1 MTACKP
7 GRALRSRLLAA
18 ALAGAALLGLAGCTG
33 SEPAAKFH
41 TLDISGVDY
50 AKGFSM
56 PDAHGQQR
64 SLADFAGKVVFVYF
78 GFAQCPDICPT
89 TMLEM
94 AEVKKLLGEDG
105 DKLQIVFVTVDP
117 ERDTPEVM
125 RAYMESFD
133 PQAVALVGSAEQV
146 AAMARDFKVFYEKKP
161 GGTPD
166 TYTIDHS
173 ASGYMYDPQGRLR
186 LYVRYGTPVDQIAA
200 DARLLLQGR

>member
-7 GRALRSRLLAA
+7 VRALRSRLLTA

-125 RAYMESFD
+125 RAYMQSFD
-133 PQAVALVGSAEQV
+133 PQAVALVGNAEQI

-161 GGTPD
+161 GSTPD

-200 DARLLLQGR
+200 DVRQLLQGR

>member
-7 GRALRSRLLAA
+7 VRALRSRLLAA
-18 ALAGAALLGLAGCTG
+18 ALAGAAMLGLAGCTG

-41 TLDISGVDY
+41 ALDISGVDY

-133 PQAVALVGSAEQV
+133 PQAVALVGNAEQI

-161 GGTPD
+161 GSTPD

-200 DARLLLQGR
+200 DVRQLLQGR

>member
-161 GGTPD
+161 GSTPD

-200 DARLLLQGR
+200 DARQLLQGR

>member
-18 ALAGAALLGLAGCTG
+18 ALVGAALLGLAGCTG
-33 SEPAAKFH
+33 SEPVAKFH

-133 PQAVALVGSAEQV
+133 PQAVALVGNAEQI

-161 GGTPD
+161 GSTPD

-200 DARLLLQGR
+200 DVRQLLQGR

>member
-18 ALAGAALLGLAGCTG
+18 ALAGSALLGLAGCTG

-161 GGTPD
+161 GSTPD

-200 DARLLLQGR
+200 DARQLLQGR

>member
-18 ALAGAALLGLAGCTG
+18 ALVGAALLGLAGCTG

-56 PDAHGQQR
+56 PDAHGQHR

-133 PQAVALVGSAEQV
+133 PQAVALVGNAEQI

-161 GGTPD
+161 GSTPD

-200 DARLLLQGR
+200 DVRQLLQGR

>member
-18 ALAGAALLGLAGCTG
+18 ALVGAALLGLAGCTG

-133 PQAVALVGSAEQV
+133 PQAVALVGNAEQI

-161 GGTPD
+161 GSTPD

-200 DARLLLQGR
+200 DVRQLLQGR

>member
-18 ALAGAALLGLAGCTG
+18 ALVGAALLGLAGCTG

-125 RAYMESFD
+125 RAYMQSFD
-133 PQAVALVGSAEQV
+133 PQAVALVGNAEQI

-161 GGTPD
+161 GSTPD

-200 DARLLLQGR
+200 DVRQLLKGR

>member
-7 GRALRSRLLAA
+7 VRALRSRLLAA
-18 ALAGAALLGLAGCTG
+18 ALVGAALLGLAGCTG

-161 GGTPD
+161 GSTPD

-200 DARLLLQGR
+200 DVRQLLQGR

>member
-18 ALAGAALLGLAGCTG
+18 ALVGAALLGLAGCTG

-133 PQAVALVGSAEQV
+133 PQAVALVGNAEQI

-161 GGTPD
+161 GSTPD

-200 DARLLLQGR
+200 DVRQLLKGR